1 MIFIVVKFPVKPE
14 YVDQWPEMIAEFT
27 RATRAEPGNLWFEWS
42 RSLEEPDTY
51 VLVEAF
57 QDGAAEAHVTSEHFR
72 TALETMRPLVTRT
85 PDIVSTT
92 IEGAAWAG
100 AGWAS
105 CRSTDRGS
113 RSAGAARSSRCGA
126 QLSRS

>member
-14 YVDQWPEMIAEFT
+14 HTEAWPQHVEAFT

-42 RSLEEPDTY
+42 RSLEDPDTY

-57 QDGAAEAHVTSEHFR
+57 RDGTGEAHVHSDHFR
-72 TALETMRPLVTRT
+72 AGLEAMRPLLRRT

-92 IEGAAWAG
+92 IEGADAWNAMG
-100 AGWAS
+100 E
-105 CRSTDRGS
+105 
-113 RSAGAARSSRCGA
+113 
-126 QLSRS
+126 LSIG

>member
-14 YVDQWPEMIAEFT
+14 YVDQWPEAVADFT

-42 RSLEEPDTY
+42 RSLEEPHTY

-57 QDGAAEAHVTSEHFR
+57 QDDAAQAHVGSAHFR
-72 TALETMRPLVTRT
+72 AALETMRPLITRT

-92 IEGAAWAG
+92 IEGAN
-100 AGWAS
+100 GW
-105 CRSTDRGS
+105 
-113 RSAGAARSSRCGA
+113 SAMGELRVD
-126 QLSRS
+126 

>member
-14 YVDQWPEMIAEFT
+14 HTEAWPQHVEAFT

-42 RSLEEPDTY
+42 RSLEDPDTY

-57 QDGAAEAHVTSEHFR
+57 RDGTGEAHVNSDHFR
-72 TALETMRPLVTRT
+72 AGLEAMRPLLRRT

-92 IEGAAWAG
+92 IEGAN
-100 AGWAS
+100 GWNAM
-105 CRSTDRGS
+105 GE
-113 RSAGAARSSRCGA
+113 
-126 QLSRS
+126 LSIG